1 MYERKALLNDSDAH
15 TVGDARSLAVPQ
27 QLGVVSS
34 NACLRQAESSRND
47 GPFLAVALAAFVLPA
62 AVILGIA
69 ASTGYLDKLAGGY
82 GAGLR

>member
-1 MYERKALLNDSDAH
+1 MCASFDQRQKRSYCWRCNNELLM
-15 TVGDARSLAVPQ
+15 PQ
-27 QLGVVSS
+27 QLVSAS
-34 NACLRQAESSRND
+34 CNALVQQAESSRND